1 MMTGIVTDQYEA
13 VIGLSVIGS
22 QKQRERFEAVI
33 DTGYN
38 GWLTLPPAMIRD
50 LGLRWRRRGLA
61 DLADGSSRYY
71 DVYAG
76 EVLWDRRRLS
86 IDIDEC
92 DTVPLVGMRLLDG
105 HEVRMLV
112 RKQGHVEIRRWKQ
125 KSSP

>member
-1 MMTGIVTDQYEA
+1 MMTGVVTDQYEA
-13 VIGLSVIGS
+13 VIGLSAIGS

-76 EVLWDRRRLS
+76 ECLWDRRLLS

-92 DTVPLVGMRLLDG
+92 DTVPLIGMRLLDG

-112 RKQGHVEIRRWKQ
+112 RKQGSVKIRRWRR